1 MGIEDYALLLVLGA
15 LVVTAAARLFAA
27 PLRLALRLLL
37 STLLGLAA
45 LLAVNLAGGIT
56 GVTLGLNLPNALV
69 VGVLGVPGLALLLLL
84 QWVFV

>member
-37 STLLGLAA
+37 SALFGLAA
-45 LLAVNLAGGIT
+45 LLAVNLAGSIT

>member
-15 LVVTAAARLFAA
+15 LAVTAAARLFAA
-27 PLRLALRLLL
+27 PLKLALRLLL